1 MLRKSICKSNKGMTL
16 AISSSSPYCID
27 TLPIPFTTLDSPLVA
42 NVKGMINITII
53 DQAGE
58 RQRLHKMSG
67 ICVEKI
73 QRVPDDYAQAL

>member
-1 MLRKSICKSNKGMTL
+1 MLRKSICKSNKGIIL
-16 AISSSSPYCID
+16 AISTSSPYCID
-27 TLPIPFTTLDSPLVA
+27 THLTPFTTLTLTLVA
-42 NVKGMINITII
+42 NEICMININII
-53 DQAGE
+53 DQRGE